1 MELKNNII
9 TLCNNSGLNIE
20 AVLFILKDLYR
31 DAQDAYEMYEEKKKE
46 NENKNDE
53 EKEVNE

>member
-1 MELKNNII
+1 MVELKNNII

-20 AVLFILKDLYR
+20 AVLFVLKDLYR

-46 NENKNDE
+46 NENNE